1 MFYVFYPE
9 TDQTQQQYHRHVW
22 TKYEDEKV
30 KSFFKEEIGDKKETG
45 NRGPLQGIV
54 LCQSSAICRKQSF
67 LSHNR
72 WSETR

>member
-1 MFYVFYPE
+1 MNIIEIDCMFYVFYPE

-54 LCQSSAICRKQSF
+54 LCQSSPFR
-67 LSHNR
+67 
-72 WSETR
+72 

>member
-54 LCQSSAICRKQSF
+54 LC
-67 LSHNR
+67 
-72 WSETR
+72 